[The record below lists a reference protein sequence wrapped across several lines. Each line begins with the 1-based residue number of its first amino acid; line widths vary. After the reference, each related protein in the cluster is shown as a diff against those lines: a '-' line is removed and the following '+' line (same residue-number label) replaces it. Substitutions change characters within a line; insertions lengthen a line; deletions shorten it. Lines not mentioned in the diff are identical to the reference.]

1 MNLNNIGEF
10 VEDSEYKISKREL
23 IAENIRF
30 SIFLNTITQD
40 GEVAIKDYMSISP
53 KISDENQITG
63 VITLPVDNEK
73 YGLVKIYRPPIQN
86 FSWELPGG
94 FIEPDETPA
103 LSAIRE
109 LKEETGLICE
119 EEHLV
124 HLGTFFPSPG
134 LLSGILCIFSA
145 EKCTPVPEKEKPE
158 FGVSEFKWFSE
169 EEIDESI
176 SKGSIHDMAMLLAI
190 HRRTKHFKN
199 LLDSTKNLSK

>member
-1 MNLNNIGEF
+1 MNLDNIGEF
-10 VEDSEYKISKREL
+10 VEDSEYEISKRDL

-30 SIFLNTITQD
+30 SVFFDTITQD
-40 GEVAIKDYMSISP
+40 GEVVIKDYMSISP
-53 KISDENQITG
+53 KSSDENQITG
-63 VITLPVDNEK
+63 VSILPIDNGK
-73 YGLVKIYRPPIQN
+73 YGLLKIYRPPIQN
-86 FSWELPGG
+86 FSWEPPGG

-119 EEHLV
+119 EEHLI

-134 LLSGILCIFSA
+134 LQSSKLCIFSA

-176 SKGSIHDMAMLLAI
+176 SKGSIHDMAMVLAI

-199 LLDSTKNLSK
+199 LIDSTKNLS